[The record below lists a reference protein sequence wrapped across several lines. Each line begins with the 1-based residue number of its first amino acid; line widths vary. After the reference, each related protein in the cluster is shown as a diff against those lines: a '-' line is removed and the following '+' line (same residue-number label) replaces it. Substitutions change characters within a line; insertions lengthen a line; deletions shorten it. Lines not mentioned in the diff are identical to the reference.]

1 MEGGAGGLEAELT
14 RERDERQDGNETVQ
28 KCKCGGAACKG
39 AKVKTGV
46 GLITLDQ
53 PCLEV
58 GARLRCVL
66 KLRGRM
72 RCHRIPTTRQL
83 GQHVVLSLP
92 RDN

>member
-1 MEGGAGGLEAELT
+1 MAM
-14 RERDERQDGNETVQ
+14 RQ
-28 KCKCGGAACKG
+28 CKSANAAVPR

-58 GARLRCVL
+58 GARLRRVL
-66 KLRGRM
+66 KLRRRM